1 MPPHFTIQCIMP
13 LKRGLSL
20 RHRNAVKFNARCK
33 QRSISRTEDGD
44 KENVKPRNL
53 LDSTVSSIEEEE
65 QEKEQPETLDDIYHK
80 FLALLGHDEI
90 KGLLVYDRCR

>member
-1 MPPHFTIQCIMP
+1 MP

-33 QRSISRTEDGD
+33 QRSISRTEED

-65 QEKEQPETLDDIYHK
+65 EEKEQPKTQDDIYHK
-80 FLALLGHDEI
+80 FLALLRHDEI